1 MALIR
6 VTATQLKAQA
16 EELRTL
22 NSQFKDQVTELET
35 CETNLAGMWEGEA
48 RDAFHN
54 AFNSDKTQMT
64 NFYTLIEQY
73 VAKLLTIA
81 AKYEQAEG
89 TAEEIATVR
98 NYQ

>member
-22 NSQFKDQVTELET
+22 NSQYKDQVTELET
-35 CETNLAGMWEGEA
+35 CETNLASMWEGEA

-81 AKYEQAEG
+81 AKYEQAEA
-89 TAEEIATVR
+89 TNQEIATVR